1 MRMSF
6 RSKSFHTLLIAGV
19 TASYECQ
26 IQRLPN
32 DCFHTLLIAGV
43 TARSRMARSYD
54 QRRRFPDPS
63 NRGCHCKGGSEDGS
77 KKSINKSFHTLLIA
91 GVTARVHLLRIKS
104 FLSASARSDFVRH
117 CGCLPP
123 HQGYKKTPANRPLG
137 IENGGHDG
145 RLWIENC
152 GCLHRR
158 RGFITTPANRLHGF
172 ENGGQSSYRL
182 TENCGCLQR
191 CG

>member
-1 MRMSF
+1 MSLQDLEWQEVTI
-6 RSKSFHTLLIAGV
+6 KEEGFHTLLIAGV
-19 TASYECQ
+19 TAS
-26 IQRLPN
+26 N
-32 DCFHTLLIAGV
+32 
-43 TARSRMARSYD
+43 
-54 QRRRFPDPS
+54 RRRAIAS
-63 NRGCHCKGGSEDGS
+63 TANC
-77 KKSINKSFHTLLIA
+77 FHTLLIA

>member
-1 MRMSF
+1 MSLQDLEWQEVTIKEEGF
-6 RSKSFHTLLIAGV
+6 HTLLIAGVTARAHYVYVYIICKYISFHTLLIAGV
-19 TASYECQ
+19 TARE
-26 IQRLPN
+26 IV
-32 DCFHTLLIAGV
+32 DLLE
-43 TARSRMARSYD
+43 
-54 QRRRFPDPS
+54 
-63 NRGCHCKGGSEDGS
+63 EDHYC
-77 KKSINKSFHTLLIA
+77 FHTLLIA